1 METLTGKRDA
11 LQLNTTVNAEAG
23 INPRKSGD
31 DVHPQSSAAANPLS
45 SLLSS
50 LPAGSPFSQL
60 FAMAAAGNNT
70 GTTAAALPKPA
81 DLIQQAQALQ
91 LLAHLQT
98 VLLSPAANNSSSA
111 GNNVNAGAVGPM
123 SSSPSQLAALN
134 QLINSSGD
142 TNKVRMKMST
152 LIPVV
157 LKERV

>member
-1 METLTGKRDA
+1 MDKSNAVRRDDRSRSPPRDRPQRTQHTAETAADGDSSYSASLRVASLETLTGKRDA

-70 GTTAAALPKPA
+70 DNAAAALPNPP
-81 DLIQQAQALQ
+81 
-91 LLAHLQT
+91 T
-98 VLLSPAANNSSSA
+98 
-111 GNNVNAGAVGPM
+111 
-123 SSSPSQLAALN
+123 
-134 QLINSSGD
+134 
-142 TNKVRMKMST
+142 
-152 LIPVV
+152 
-157 LKERV
+157 